1 MEYHAPRLV
10 GNMYMCNTLATVK
23 RGRVQSTYI
32 HTVVPRYS
40 KTHYS
45 EKSAIVKGTE
55 GLFLHAGISPS
66 L

>member
-1 MEYHAPRLV
+1 MLSKICLV
-10 GNMYMCNTLATVK
+10 LLSTVA
-23 RGRVQSTYI
+23 
-32 HTVVPRYS
+32 PRYS
-40 KTHYS
+40 ETHYS

>member
-1 MEYHAPRLV
+1 MQTYVCAV
-10 GNMYMCNTLATVK
+10 GAVL
-23 RGRVQSTYI
+23 TYI
-32 HTVVPRYS
+32 IAPELGILMVYICRYTVAPRYS
-40 KTHYS
+40 ETHYS